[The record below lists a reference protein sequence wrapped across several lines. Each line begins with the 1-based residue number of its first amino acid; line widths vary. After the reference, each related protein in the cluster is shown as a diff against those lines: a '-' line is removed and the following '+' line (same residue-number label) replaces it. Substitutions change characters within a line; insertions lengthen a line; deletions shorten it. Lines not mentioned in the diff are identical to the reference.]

1 MAWRSEIFS
10 RTAARLALLLV
21 ASATLLTAL
30 ALPSTAH
37 AKARWA
43 GPFLILGPGYSTK
56 SGEMGVPIPD
66 TTGGTGTAT
75 KLSSLPKEKYD
86 AAVRTDKGNGVG
98 LDLQLGYNIL
108 GFASIWADLAW
119 HGSFGSSLET
129 AGTGSGA
136 LMVGL
141 HPLRLIGDDLSIDV
155 RVFGGY
161 GLYEINHYNEDGTQA
176 AVKGKAWTGNNI
188 TLGGSFEYRLTD
200 SAISFGV
207 DVRQVFGRY
216 NTWVYNFDNDI
227 RSQIDESVHKDR
239 FEAHATIG
247 FHL

>member
-1 MAWRSEIFS
+1 MAWLS
-10 RTAARLALLLV
+10 RGFYGTAGRLALAVAAAATLV
-21 ASATLLTAL
+21 AAAV
-30 ALPSTAH
+30 APGTAH

-56 SGEMGVPIPD
+56 SGEVGVPIPD
-66 TTGGTGTAT
+66 TSGGTGAAT
-75 KLSSLPKEKYD
+75 KLSSLSKDKYD

-98 LDLQLGYNIL
+98 LDLQLGYNLL

-119 HGSFGSSLET
+119 HGSFGSTLET

-136 LMVGL
+136 LMLGF
-141 HPLRLIGDDLSIDV
+141 HPLRFIGDDLSIDV

-176 AVKGKAWTGNNI
+176 AAKGKAWTGNNI

-200 SAISFGV
+200 SAISFGL

-227 RSQIDESVHKDR
+227 RSQVSQSVHKDR

>member
-1 MAWRSEIFS
+1 MAWLSVHFRK
-10 RTAARLALLLV
+10 TVAQLALPIVAAATLV
-21 ASATLLTAL
+21 AAVAV
-30 ALPSTAH
+30 PSTAH
-37 AKARWA
+37 AKARWQ

-56 SGEMGVPIPD
+56 SGAVGVPIPD
-66 TTGGTGTAT
+66 TSGGTGAAT
-75 KLSSLPKEKYD
+75 KLSSLSKEKYN
-86 AAVRTDKGNGVG
+86 AAVRSDKGNGIG

-108 GFASIWADLAW
+108 GLASIWADLAW

-129 AGTGSGA
+129 AGTGGGA
-136 LMVGL
+136 LMVGF
-141 HPLRLIGDDLSIDV
+141 HPLRLISSDLAMDL

-161 GLYEINHYNEDGTQA
+161 GLYEISHYNEDGTQA

-200 SAISFGV
+200 SAISFGL

-227 RSQIDESVHKDR
+227 RSYTSEAVKKDR